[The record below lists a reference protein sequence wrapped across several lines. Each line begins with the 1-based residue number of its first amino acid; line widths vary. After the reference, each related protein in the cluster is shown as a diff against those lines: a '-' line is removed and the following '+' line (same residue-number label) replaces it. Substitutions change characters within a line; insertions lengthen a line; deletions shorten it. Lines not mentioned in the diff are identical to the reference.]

1 MKQHCDNDNVADG
14 LDRDDQTLD
23 DLLET
28 LGSVDGTEGTE
39 NAEYTK
45 DLEKPNAGAGKDGNE
60 GDGDD
65 DNVEDVEG
73 GTAERA
79 LVEQE
84 AIGDE
89 LEAALEREDSREDV
103 VKVVE
108 ELRSNNKY

>member
-1 MKQHCDNDNVADG
+1 MKQHRDDDNVADG

-39 NAEYTK
+39 NTEYTK

-89 LEAALEREDSREDV
+89 LEAALEREDSREHV

-108 ELRSNNKY
+108 